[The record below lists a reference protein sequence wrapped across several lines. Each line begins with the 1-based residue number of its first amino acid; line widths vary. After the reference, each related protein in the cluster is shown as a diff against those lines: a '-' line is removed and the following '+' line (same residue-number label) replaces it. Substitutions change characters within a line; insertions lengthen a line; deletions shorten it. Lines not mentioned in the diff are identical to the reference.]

1 MKRRPTGALCVAL
14 PLLVAGCAVGPDFVR
29 PQPPAV
35 DRYTYEAGP
44 KETVAADGRTQ
55 AFEPGAQVAAD
66 WWRLFK
72 SPRLDGVVAEGIASN
87 PTLQAAQ
94 ASLRRSQD
102 SLRAGYGVFF
112 PQADGGFGA
121 TRQRYTPIR
130 IGDEAASASIFN
142 LFTLSA
148 TVTYALDVF
157 GGQRRAVEGLRADAD
172 AQRYT
177 TLATYLT
184 LSGNIVNA
192 VIAWAAYRAQIQ
204 ATEDLIVAERE
215 QLQLTQA
222 QAEAGTVPYV
232 NVLSLQSQLAATVAT
247 LPPLRQKL
255 SQTDHLLA
263 TLVGR
268 APAEWTVPVVDLT
281 DLTLPPDLPL
291 SVPSELVR
299 QRPDILTA
307 EAQLH
312 SSSAAIGVA
321 TAALFPSFVLTATGG
336 LNNTSTTDLF
346 KLGPSGFWTL
356 GANVTSPLFHGGT
369 LWFQRK
375 AAIAAYEQ
383 SLATYRQTVLAGL
396 AQVADALRG
405 LEHDAQAV
413 EAQSEAMTAAVEAL
427 RLIQVNYEAGTAN
440 YLQVLIAD
448 AQYHQAR
455 LGYLQAVAQRLQDT
469 VGLFVALGGGWWND
483 PTITRAP

>member
-1 MKRRPTGALCVAL
+1 MRRRPIQALCVAL
-14 PLLVAGCAVGPDFVR
+14 SLLVTGCAVGPDFVR

-44 KETVAADGRTQ
+44 SETAAADGRAQ
-55 AFEPGAQVAAD
+55 AFEPGARVAAD
-66 WWRLFK
+66 WWRLFN
-72 SPRLDGVVAEGIASN
+72 SPRLDGVIAEGIASN

-94 ASLRRSQD
+94 ASLRRSQE

-112 PQADGGFGA
+112 PQVDAGFDF
-121 TRQRYTPIR
+121 TRQRYTPIHV
-130 IGDEAASASIFN
+130 GSALPGSIFN

-177 TLATYLT
+177 MLAAYLT
-184 LSGNIVNA
+184 LSGNTVNA

-204 ATEDLIVAERE
+204 ATDELILAERE
-215 QLQLTQA
+215 QLQLTQV
-222 QAEAGTVPYV
+222 QADAGTVPYS
-232 NVLSLQSQLAATVAT
+232 NVLSIQSQLAATVAT

-255 SQTDHLLA
+255 TQTEHLLA

-268 APAEWTVPVVDLT
+268 TPAEWMVPVVELT
-281 DLTLPPDLPL
+281 DLTLPRDLPVSL
-291 SVPSELVR
+291 PSELVR
-299 QRPDILTA
+299 QRPDILMA

-321 TAALFPSFVLTATGG
+321 TAAMFPSFVLTATGG

-346 KLGPSGFWTL
+346 KLGPSGFWAL
-356 GANVTSPLFHGGT
+356 GANVASPLFHGGT

-383 SLATYRQTVLAGL
+383 SLATYRQTVLAGV

-413 EAQSEAMTAAVEAL
+413 EAQAEATTAAAEAL
-427 RLIQVNYEAGTAN
+427 RLIQANYEAGTAN

-469 VGLFVALGGGWWND
+469 VGLFVALGGGWWNGQE
-483 PTITRAP
+483 IMRAP

>member
-1 MKRRPTGALCVAL
+1 MNRRPINGLRVAL
-14 PLLVAGCAVGPDFVR
+14 SLLVAGCAVGPDFVR

-44 KETVAADGRTQ
+44 SETVAADGQAQ
-55 AFEPGAQVAAD
+55 AFQPGAQVAAD
-66 WWRLFK
+66 WWRLFN
-72 SPRLDGVVAEGIASN
+72 SPRLDVVVAEGIANN

-102 SLRAGYGVFF
+102 NLRAGYGVFF
-112 PQADGGFGA
+112 PQVDAGFDF
-121 TRQRYTPIR
+121 TRQRYNPIR
-130 IGDEAASASIFN
+130 VGQALPGNIFN

-157 GGQRRAVEGLRADAD
+157 GGQRRAVEGLRADTD

-204 ATEDLIVAERE
+204 ATEELILAERE
-215 QLQLTQA
+215 QLQLTQV
-222 QAEAGTVPYV
+222 QADAGTVPYS
-232 NVLSLQSQLAATVAT
+232 NVLSIQSQLAATVAT

-255 SQTDHLLA
+255 SQTEHLLA

-268 APAEWTVPVVDLT
+268 APAEWMVPVVELT
-281 DLTLPPDLPL
+281 DLTLPRDLPL
-291 SVPSELVR
+291 SLPSELVR
-299 QRPDILTA
+299 QRPDILMA

-321 TAALFPSFVLTATGG
+321 TAAMFPSFVLTATGG

-356 GANVTSPLFHGGT
+356 GATVTSPLIHGGT

-383 SLATYRQTVLAGL
+383 SLASYRQTVLGGL
-396 AQVADALRG
+396 AQVADTLQG

-413 EAQSEAMTAAVEAL
+413 EAQSEAMTAAAEAL

-483 PTITRAP
+483 QGMIRAP